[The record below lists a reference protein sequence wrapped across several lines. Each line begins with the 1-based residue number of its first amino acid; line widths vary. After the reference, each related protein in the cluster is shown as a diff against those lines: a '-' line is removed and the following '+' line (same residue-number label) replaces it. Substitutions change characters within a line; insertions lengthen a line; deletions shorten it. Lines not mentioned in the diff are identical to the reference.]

1 MRKKEER
8 HLDPRRQL
16 EILGEPYINVR
27 MIYELYPGTLSW
39 ARNVMRQIKADLKA
53 EGKNVLSTNEAWV
66 PIKEVL
72 KRYPIDEKRIRE
84 YADITSR
91 KDENR

>member
-1 MRKKEER
+1 
-8 HLDPRRQL
+8 
-16 EILGEPYINVR
+16 
-27 MIYELYPGTLSW
+27 
-39 ARNVMRQIKADLKA
+39 MRQIKADLKA

-84 YADITSR
+84 YADISSR

>member
-1 MRKKEER
+1 MGQKC
-8 HLDPRRQL
+8 
-16 EILGEPYINVR
+16 N
-27 MIYELYPGTLSW
+27 
-39 ARNVMRQIKADLKA
+39 NVMRQIKADLKA

-84 YADITSR
+84 YADISSR